1 MSLVDHDSW
10 YVWEVLYLYTCV
22 FIAGVCRD
30 IEFEGCE
37 RLRHQ
42 LLGLLHKR
50 RQLGGAVA
58 TPEYAKLTKS
68 IETSREQLAKDVK
81 HLKVVLD
88 NAITWES
95 CSEYELQQRRINF
108 DKLNSDLRSID
119 ATINSARPSTSSTS
133 VWQQMGTTTAAA
145 GPPSDIASL
154 KLIQAEILENQDRGL
169 ETLSATISRQRE
181 LSTQVYEEI
190 HDQLNILDNMANT
203 MDRVE
208 AGVQRETR
216 TVSQVTER
224 DSTWG
229 YWLVIVVLFV
239 AILIVVLV

>member
-10 YVWEVLYLYTCV
+10 
-22 FIAGVCRD
+22 D

-58 TPEYAKLTKS
+58 SPEYAKLTNS
-68 IETSREQLAKDVK
+68 IDVSREQLAKDVK

-95 CSEYELQQRRINF
+95 CSEHELQQRRINF

-119 ATINSARPSTSSTS
+119 ATINSNSARPSTSSTS
-133 VWQQMGTTTAAA
+133 VWQQMGTTAAA
-145 GPPSDIASL
+145 AAPPSDIVSL
-154 KLIQAEILENQDRGL
+154 KLTQAAILEEQDRGL
-169 ETLSATISRQRE
+169 EALSATLSRQRQ
-181 LSTQVYEEI
+181 LATQVYEEVD
-190 HDQLNILDNMANT
+190 DQHNILDNLANT

-216 TVSQVTER
+216 TIGQVTR
-224 DSTWG
+224 KDSTWG
-229 YWLVIVVLFV
+229 YWLVIVLLFV

>member
-1 MSLVDHDSW
+1 M
-10 YVWEVLYLYTCV
+10 
-22 FIAGVCRD
+22 FIANVCRD

-50 RQLGGAVA
+50 RQLGGAIA
-58 TPEYAKLTKS
+58 SPEYAKLTNS
-68 IETSREQLAKDVK
+68 IDVSREQLAKDVK

-95 CSEYELQQRRINF
+95 CSEHELQQRRINF

-119 ATINSARPSTSSTS
+119 ATINSTHPSSSSTS
-133 VWQQMGTTTAAA
+133 VWQQMGTTAAA
-145 GPPSDIASL
+145 AAPPSDIVSL
-154 KLIQAEILENQDRGL
+154 KLTQAAILEEQDRGL
-169 ETLSATISRQRE
+169 EALSATLSRQRQ
-181 LSTQVYEEI
+181 LATQVYEEVD
-190 HDQLNILDNMANT
+190 DQHNILDNLANT

-216 TVSQVTER
+216 TIGQVTR
-224 DSTWG
+224 KDSTWG
-229 YWLVIVVLFV
+229 YWLVIVLLFV